1 MEEQREDMEI
11 DLGVLL
17 WNFWKILKRAWWLI
31 PVLALLAG
39 AAGYVKSSR
48 FYTPMYQSSA
58 SFTVM
63 TGGED
68 GQSYNF
74 YYDTTT
80 AGQLAK
86 TFPYILG
93 SSLLTDAMKEDLG
106 TDVING
112 SISAQ
117 AVSDSNLIT
126 MTATSSSP
134 EDAKAILESAIRV
147 YPDVARFVIG
157 STQFNMIDVP
167 TLPEEPYN
175 KPSYT
180 RQVEKW
186 ALAGAAAAVL
196 LIGIAALL
204 KKTVQKPDELKA
216 VMSLQCLGNIP
227 EVRFKARSRRRGQ
240 EVSIRTQGIP
250 QGFKESFASLQVRLE
265 REMESRN
272 AKILMVTSTAAG
284 EGKSVTAANLAL
296 TAASHGKKV
305 LLIDGDL
312 RRQDTRK
319 RITEEPGAGVEAVAT
334 GSASL
339 KDALFHDPSS
349 GMWLL
354 AGDKP
359 AQQIPRVLNS
369 PLMREAL
376 DSCREE
382 MDLVIVDA
390 PPCEL
395 FEDAVVWAEY
405 ADCVL
410 YVVRHDFV
418 QRRRVQDGISELED
432 SHAEIL
438 GYAFNEVPVH
448 RGGYGY
454 YGYGRYGYGYYG
466 YGKYGYG
473 RYGYANYGENADSDE
488 QGEK

>member
-1 MEEQREDMEI
+1 MEERKDMEI

-17 WNFWKILKRAWWLI
+17 WNFWKILRRTWWLI
-31 PVLALLAG
+31 PVLALLA
-39 AAGYVKSSR
+39 ATAGYVKASR

-93 SSLLTDAMKEDLG
+93 SSLLTDAMKEDMG

-112 SISAQ
+112 SVSAQ

-126 MTATSSSP
+126 MTATSSNP

-167 TLPEEPYN
+167 TLPTEPYN
-175 KPSYT
+175 RPSYT
-180 RQVEKW
+180 HQVEKW
-186 ALAGAAAAVL
+186 ALMGAAAAVF
-196 LIGIAALL
+196 LIALAALL
-204 KKTVQKPDELKA
+204 RKTVQKPEELKE
-216 VMSLQCLGNIP
+216 VMSLQCIGNIP
-227 EVRFKARSRRRGQ
+227 EVHFKARSRSSEQ
-240 EVSIRTQGIP
+240 AVSIRTEGIP
-250 QGFKESFASLQVRLE
+250 QGFKESFVSLQVRLE
-265 REMESRN
+265 REMENRN

-284 EGKSVTAANLAL
+284 EGKSVTAVNLAL

-319 RITEEPGAGVEAVAT
+319 RITEKQGNGLEAVVNQ
-334 GSASL
+334 GVPL
-339 KDALFHDPSS
+339 KDALFCDTSS
-349 GMWLL
+349 GIWLL

-359 AQQIPRVLNS
+359 AQHVPKILNS
-369 PLMREAL
+369 PAMREAL
-376 DSCREE
+376 ETCREE
-382 MDLVIVDA
+382 MDLIIVDA
-390 PPCEL
+390 PPCGM
-395 FEDAVVWAEY
+395 FEDAGVWAEY
-405 ADCVL
+405 AECIL

-418 QRRRVQDGISELED
+418 QRRRIQDGISVLED
-432 SHAEIL
+432 GRAAIL
-438 GYAFNEVPVH
+438 GFAFNQVPVH

-473 RYGYANYGENADSDE
+473 KYGYANYGDKADNSE
-488 QGEK
+488 REPK